1 MLEYNESCFR
11 TIIQGEI
18 EKIETSGN
26 KGWVGNK
33 NVGLTKGKG
42 EVGSRLSA
50 SLFTIRA
57 VEDVKKGNR

>member
-26 KGWVGNK
+26 KDWVENK

-42 EVGSRLSA
+42 EVGSGLSA